1 MAGIIVALFFGAQII
16 NAVIPVSAVGPGN
29 PGPVGPGPTG
39 PAPIATL
46 APGPGDPVSTPLP
59 PGSVMTVGPLRI
71 PVESGWVPQEVP
83 GSNIIVRLVKGG
95 VVMDVFSA
103 TLNGQADAATVYN
116 SYIDSMRGQADGLAA
131 TQPNQVQVG
140 NGFSGAR
147 GTYTGVFGQ
156 NQVEG
161 EVTTMVTDP
170 TQGFIFDVWSGT
182 GNLRPLLPEAERM
195 IDNLQVQ

>member
-1 MAGIIVALFFGAQII
+1 
-16 NAVIPVSAVGPGN
+16 
-29 PGPVGPGPTG
+29 
-39 PAPIATL
+39 
-46 APGPGDPVSTPLP
+46 
-59 PGSVMTVGPLRI
+59 MTVGPLRI

-83 GSNIIVRLVKGG
+83 GSNIVVRLVKGG

-103 TLNGQADAATVYN
+103 SLNGQADAATVYN

-170 TQGFIFDVWSGT
+170 SQGFIFDVWSGT